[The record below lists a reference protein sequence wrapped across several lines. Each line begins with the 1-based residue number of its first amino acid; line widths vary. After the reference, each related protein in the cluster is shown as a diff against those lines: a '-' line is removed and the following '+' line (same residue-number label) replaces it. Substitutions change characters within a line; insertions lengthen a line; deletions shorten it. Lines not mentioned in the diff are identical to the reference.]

1 MEPSNMA
8 TLTVRYDIS
17 APRFV
22 HGFVYEGDETERAAL
37 KKAMREMAI
46 KAGIRTETWLQSAV
60 IGAAE
65 ILPDAAPDVRQKMNS
80 AITAWVLDQ
89 SAGHPTRRG
98 TIDEFLNDCN
108 FLVTITKVAE
118 GEISCEVHATP
129 RCVGS

>member
-1 MEPSNMA
+1 MA

-22 HGFVYEGDETERAAL
+22 HGFTYEGDETERAAL
-37 KKAMREMAI
+37 KKAMQKMAA
-46 KAGIRTETWLQSAV
+46 KAGIDTETWLQSAV
-60 IGAAE
+60 IGAPKVLPNAV
-65 ILPDAAPDVRQKMNS
+65 PDARQRLNS
-80 AITAWVLDQ
+80 AITTWVLNQ

-98 TIDEFLNDCN
+98 TIDEFLNECD

-129 RCVGS
+129 RCAGSA